1 MVIMIVMDR
10 LLLMRKVGFAC
21 VVPRVLHE
29 VCALMNL
36 TDNYPIFLENLP
48 IHVVLSRS

>member
-1 MVIMIVMDR
+1 MDE
-10 LLLMRKVGFAC
+10 LLRMGKVGFAC
-21 VVPRVLHE
+21 VVPRVLYE

-36 TDNYPIFLENLP
+36 TDNYPILLENLP